1 VDPATLTGSRSQ
13 SRPKLIPMT
22 SWAAEISVWVR
33 PALTRSGVAESD
45 RYPGS
50 LRTASALPAQS
61 VQMVATMRSTGTRV
75 DPAAASIT
83 RP

>member
-1 VDPATLTGSRSQ
+1 VTGSRSQ
-13 SRPKLIPMT
+13 SRSELIPMT

-33 PALTRSGVAESD
+33 PALTRSGVAEPD

-50 LRTASALPAQS
+50 SRTASALPTHS
-61 VQMVATMRSTGTRV
+61 VQMVATMSSTGTRV
-75 DPAAASIT
+75 DPAGASIT